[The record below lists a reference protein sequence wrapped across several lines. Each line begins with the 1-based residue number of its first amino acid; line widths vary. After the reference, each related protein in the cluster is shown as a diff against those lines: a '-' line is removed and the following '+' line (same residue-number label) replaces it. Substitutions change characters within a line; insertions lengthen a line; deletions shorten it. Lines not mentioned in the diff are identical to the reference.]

1 MGQAE
6 RYNPNRN
13 HLRPVKKIQA
23 GNKMDALVFGDKVSM
38 GNSLNDN
45 GVIGE
50 QHERNKGFIY
60 SIGRNIYRVIVKR
73 YTAMAETKMIMFF
86 ADFLGIPLFAF
97 SAWLNFGEF
106 KGYMLFAIAF
116 IYGCAR
122 VYFYIDEQMDKGRN
136 RKLILKKKTHDVE
149 EELADDNDS

>member
-6 RYNPNRN
+6 RYNTNRN
-13 HLRPVKKIQA
+13 HLRPIKKVQA
-23 GNKMDALVFGDKVSM
+23 GNKMDALVFGDTGKLGSGLN
-38 GNSLNDN
+38 GNGS
-45 GVIGE
+45 IGE

-86 ADFLGIPLFAF
+86 ADFLGIPVFLF
-97 SAWLNFGEF
+97 SAWVNFGEL

-116 IYGCAR
+116 VYGCAR
-122 VYFYIDEQMDKGRN
+122 VYFYIDKQRDESRN
-136 RKLILKKKTHDVE
+136 RKLNLKVKEHDVE
-149 EELADDNDS
+149 EEIADSDD